1 VLIALTVFGILSAES
16 VGCAYAGRPCTNMAD
31 MQISGCALAAV
42 LTICLSSSA
51 LCQTA
56 APFQLQDLGHGAW
69 AAIDNPAAKAERAG
83 SNAGFVIGPARVLVV
98 DTFES
103 PAAAKAMLQDIQEKT
118 RLPVRYVVNTH
129 YHLDHVSGNGIF
141 ATAGATVMAQE
152 NVRRWERTENLKF
165 FGAKITPEERAAVE
179 ALYLPDITYATG
191 ATVYL
196 GGDKDVTLQA
206 MPGHTG
212 GDTVVYDR
220 EANVVYCGDLFWNHT
235 LPNLIDAST
244 KPWIES
250 LDTLL
255 REYPAAK
262 FVPGHGENTGDA
274 ADVRAFRDYLV
285 FLRDTIT
292 RAQAGGASSDAVM
305 QAVLPQ
311 LSARYGNWAFF
322 EFAKPDIQLTDEELR
337 GSKRLPPQ
345 AGR

>member
-1 VLIALTVFGILSAES
+1 VLIALTVFGVLSAES

-196 GGDKDVTLQA
+196 GGDK
-206 MPGHTG
+206 
-212 GDTVVYDR
+212 
-220 EANVVYCGDLFWNHT
+220 
-235 LPNLIDAST
+235 
-244 KPWIES
+244 
-250 LDTLL
+250 
-255 REYPAAK
+255 
-262 FVPGHGENTGDA
+262 ENTGDA